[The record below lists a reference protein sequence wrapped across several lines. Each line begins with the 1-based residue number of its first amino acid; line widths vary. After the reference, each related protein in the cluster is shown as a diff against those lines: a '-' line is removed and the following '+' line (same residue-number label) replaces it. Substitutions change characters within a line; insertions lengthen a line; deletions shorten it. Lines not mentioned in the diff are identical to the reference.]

1 MCGRLGKPK
10 FIVATAHKPAVL
22 VYRMLRF
29 GHRYTDIGQE
39 RYEQQYKQR
48 LLQRLARK
56 AQDFGFQ
63 LGPCPENQVP

>member
-1 MCGRLGKPK
+1 MCARLGKPK
-10 FIVATAHKPAVL
+10 GIVATAHKLAVL

-29 GHRYTDIGQE
+29 GHEYSDIGQE
-39 RYEQQYKQR
+39 RYEQQYKER

-63 LGPCPENQVP
+63 LVPCPENQVP